1 MEKSLKPDPKY
12 YTKCTWVTL
21 TVTAAAVLL
30 MAAIHLII
38 NLAEGDP
45 AAPAILWPIVLGL
58 LVLVWIVVYPLVRL
72 WVKNLEYVIY
82 DDRITIHKGILTKR
96 KQNIPLRA
104 ITDFVLDRTIYDR
117 VLGIGSI
124 KIQTAGQSQSSAG
137 YEGVLAG
144 LLDYDPL
151 HEELRGMIRSLHP
164 RSESL
169 AVRES
174 DEETSDPVLLKILEE
189 IKSIRESI
197 ERK

>member
-21 TVTAAAVLL
+21 TATAAAVLL
-30 MAAIHLII
+30 MAAVHLII
-38 NLAEGDP
+38 NLAEGNP
-45 AAPAILWPIVLGL
+45 AAPAILWPVVLGL
-58 LVLVWIVVYPLVRL
+58 LALVWIVVYPLVRL

-82 DDRITIHKGILTKR
+82 DDRITIHKGFLTKR

-124 KIQTAGQSQSSAG
+124 KIQTAGQSQSSTG

-144 LLDYDPL
+144 LADYDPL
-151 HEELRGMIRSLHP
+151 HEELRGMIRNLHP
-164 RSESL
+164 RAESL

-174 DEETSDPVLLKILEE
+174 EEETSEPVLLRILEE